1 MLRAKAIQSSLLA
14 FALCVVLAACGTGR
28 TMVKEPPAQK
38 KTFSAVVLTRA
49 EDTVVVPEEY
59 RAQFVT
65 KIRAMLYG
73 TPDKPGRFVEG
84 DGLTIRIKVI
94 QFEAGNQFS
103 RWFWG
108 GIGNAGEGSLQLLA
122 EFYDHDTK
130 LAEIQTEGRIGSGL
144 FGGSMSEAVDKAA
157 EQIANY
163 AIGTFA
169 EQKGSVARN

>member
-1 MLRAKAIQSSLLA
+1 MLRAKPVQSCLA
-14 FALCVVLAACGTGR
+14 ALALCFILTACGTGR
-28 TMVKEPPAQK
+28 TMVKEAPAQK
-38 KTFSAVVLTRA
+38 KTFSAVTLQRA

-65 KIRAMLYG
+65 KIRALLYG
-73 TPDKPGRFVEG
+73 TQEKPGPFLES
-84 DGLTIRIKVI
+84 DGLTIRVKVI
-94 QFEAGNQFS
+94 QFDAGSQVE

-130 LAEIQTEGRIGSGL
+130 LAEIQTEGRIGSGF

-157 EQIANY
+157 EQIAKY
-163 AIGTFA
+163 AIANF
-169 EQKGSVARN
+169 R